1 MWRNFCCVS
10 HTEKHVFFCGMWHAT
25 CCKAVMS
32 RRGNFKFHWLETQN
46 SIIWVFSLKIL
57 RNENFSLHSKFYFW
71 KSENLKQEKI
81 WSEKFERHKRIF
93 CDKEG
98 CSLAQY
104 LWQIFCVIVVYLEV
118 GHKLM
123 WQCGNGSKKI
133 YSRFWFVSFVREKIF
148 VTNITMKFFT

>member
-32 RRGNFKFHWLETQN
+32 RRGNFRFHWLETQN

-71 KSENLKQEKI
+71 KSENL
-81 WSEKFERHKRIF
+81 
-93 CDKEG
+93 G

-133 YSRFWFVSFVREKIF
+133 YSRFWFVSFMREKIF